1 MTDADCIFCRMLA
14 GEAPASFV
22 HRGAEVSALLDI
34 QPVTAG
40 HLLVIPNRHVT
51 HVRDLPD
58 AVAND
63 FFAIARRLARALL
76 HAGVRAEG
84 TNMLVADGEQAGQE
98 VFHAHLHVFPR
109 FAGDGFRIGSS
120 AYDEAPPSRAE
131 LDGVAGLVRS
141 AMAGAREFESE

>member
-1 MTDADCIFCRMLA
+1 MVDGCIFCRILA
-14 GEAPASFV
+14 GDAPASFV
-22 HRGAEVSALLDI
+22 HRGQAVSSLIDI
-34 QPVTAG
+34 RPVTPG

-58 AVAND
+58 AVAD
-63 FFAIARRLARALL
+63 ELFAVARRLARALL
-76 HAGVRAEG
+76 RTGLRAEG

-120 AYDEAPPSRAE
+120 AYDEAPPSRTE
-131 LDGVAGLVRS
+131 LDGVAEQIVA
-141 AMAGAREFESE
+141 AMAGEREVGS